1 MNDLIEKLNKLLA
14 SSFAMY
20 LKNHFFHW
28 NVKGQDF
35 FQYHEFFGNL
45 YEDIFESVD
54 KTAEEIRALNGIAY
68 GSLTQYESLS
78 AVKDQTSVPSI
89 QEMVSITYRDNE
101 TIIGILM
108 EVHQAAEREN
118 QKGLLNYIEERLDV
132 HKKHGWMLR
141 SSMASDS
148 SDSHNVKEEIQPEIQ
163 EEETKT
169 YILNPRDL

>member
-20 LKNHFFHW
+20 LKTHFFHW
-28 NVKGQDF
+28 NVSGQDF
-35 FQYHEFFGNL
+35 FQYHEFFANL
-45 YEDIFESVD
+45 YQEIFQSVD
-54 KTAEEIRALNGIAY
+54 TTAEQIKALNGIAY

-89 QEMVSITYRDNE
+89 QQMISIAYRDNE
-101 TIIGILM
+101 TVIAILM
-108 EVHQAAEREN
+108 DVHQAAEREN
-118 QKGLLNYIEERLDV
+118 QKGLLNYIEGRLDI

-148 SDSHNVKEEIQPEIQ
+148 SDNHAVKEEKQPELIG
-163 EEETKT
+163 EEMKT
-169 YILNPRDL
+169 YFLNPRDL

>member
-45 YEDIFESVD
+45 YEEIFQSVD
-54 KTAEEIRALNGIAY
+54 TTAEQIRALNGIAY

-89 QEMVSITYRDNE
+89 QQMISIAYRDNE
-101 TIIGILM
+101 TVIAILM
-108 EVHQAAEREN
+108 DVHQAAEREN
-118 QKGLLNYIEERLDV
+118 QKGLLNYIEGRLDV

-148 SDSHNVKEEIQPEIQ
+148 SDNHDVKEEKESEII
-163 EEETKT
+163 EEEMKT

>member
-45 YEDIFESVD
+45 YEEIFQSVD
-54 KTAEEIRALNGIAY
+54 TTAEQIRALNGIAY

-89 QEMVSITYRDNE
+89 QQMISIAYRDNE
-101 TIIGILM
+101 TIIAILM
-108 EVHQAAEREN
+108 DVHQAAEREN
-118 QKGLLNYIEERLDV
+118 QKGLLNYIEGRLDI

-148 SDSHNVKEEIQPEIQ
+148 SDNHDVKEEKQPEII
-163 EEETKT
+163 EEEMKT

>member
-20 LKNHFFHW
+20 LKTHFFHW
-28 NVKGQDF
+28 NVSGQDF

-45 YEDIFESVD
+45 YQEIFQSVD
-54 KTAEEIRALNGIAY
+54 TTAEQIRALNGIAY

-89 QEMVSITYRDNE
+89 QQMISITYRDNE
-101 TIIGILM
+101 TIIAILM
-108 EVHQAAEREN
+108 DVHQAAEREN
-118 QKGLLNYIEERLDV
+118 QKGLLNYIEGRLDI

-148 SDSHNVKEEIQPEIQ
+148 SDSHAVKEERQPEIV
-163 EEETKT
+163 EEEMKT

>member
-45 YEDIFESVD
+45 YEEIFQSVD
-54 KTAEEIRALNGIAY
+54 TTAEQIRALNGIAY

-89 QEMVSITYRDNE
+89 QQMISIAYRDNE
-101 TIIGILM
+101 TIIAILM
-108 EVHQAAEREN
+108 DVHQAAEREN
-118 QKGLLNYIEERLDV
+118 QKGLLNYIEGRLDI

-141 SSMASDS
+141 SSMASDG
-148 SDSHNVKEEIQPEIQ
+148 SDSHAVKEETEII
-163 EEETKT
+163 EEEMKT

>member
-1 MNDLIEKLNKLLA
+1 
-14 SSFAMY
+14 MY
-20 LKNHFFHW
+20 LKTHFFHW

-78 AVKDQTSVPSI
+78 AVKDQTTVPSI
-89 QEMVSITYRDNE
+89 QEMVSIAYRDNE
-101 TIIGILM
+101 TIIAILM

-148 SDSHNVKEEIQPEIQ
+148 SDNHAVKEEKQPEIV
-163 EEETKT
+163 EEEIKT
-169 YILNPRDL
+169 YVLNPRDL